1 MTADW
6 THNIANA
13 LVTARM
19 TGAPAALTPEVLAGL
34 DDEAGIRVQQLTLE
48 RLRARVVG
56 WKVAVMPEGHV
67 IAAPVIDQL
76 LLHSPATLPPI
87 VYGLGAI
94 ECEIAFLMGRSLP
107 EPRGALFGR
116 DEVAASINSAC
127 AAVEVL
133 HSRLPGGLN
142 SPRSALLADM
152 LSNGALVV
160 GAPLD
165 KWSNIDFKT
174 IAVEFAVN
182 RNVVMSRRG
191 GLPSGDPLGGVVA
204 LANHLARRGT
214 PLLAGQYVT
223 TGSYTGVH
231 LASPGDEMVVSFE
244 GFSELRLKFDTP
256 ENRLEEC

>member
-6 THNIANA
+6 MLNIANA

-19 TGAPAALTPEVLAGL
+19 TGAPAALTPELLVGL

-48 RLRARVVG
+48 RLGARVVG
-56 WKVAVMPEGHV
+56 WKVAVLPEGHV
-67 IAAPVIDQL
+67 IAAPIIDPL
-76 LLHSPATLPPI
+76 LLHSPATLPTI
-87 VYGLGAI
+87 VYGLGGI
-94 ECEIAFLMGRSLP
+94 ECEIAFLMGRSLH
-107 EPRGALFGR
+107 ERREALFSR

-133 HSRLPGGLN
+133 HSRLPNGTN

-160 GAPLD
+160 GAPLNR
-165 KWSNIDFKT
+165 WSNINFKT

-182 RNVVMSRRG
+182 GNVIVSRRG

-231 LASPGDEMVVSFE
+231 LASPGDDMVVSFE
-244 GFSELRLKFDTP
+244 GFSELRLKFDP
-256 ENRLEEC
+256 PREAI